1 MPDYTPPQGVQDE
14 AAKAVEWI
22 AEGLAGDGFTATG
35 RRRAQQLADGV
46 AVSEDVVRRMASYFA
61 RHEPDTEAEGFNYGE
76 PGYPT
81 PGRVAWS
88 AWGGDPGRTW
98 AESTLSSLDSEDERG
113 TSTQMSDETRDMPE
127 SIYPVT
133 PRQAAL
139 YDAVEGVAELF
150 GKFDQG
156 IGPDGAHYVAE
167 SPFEG
172 MVCSSCVFYEGAR
185 ACEVVDG
192 DIAPEAVCKLWIIP
206 EALLPGSES
215 EGTDTTRSDMTVN
228 DEYRRTDDGI
238 ELPEV
243 EHRRLADVE
252 LRMDGDTPVLEGYA
266 LVYEYRY
273 DVAGGPEAGGFTE
286 VISRG
291 AAAKSAG
298 EADVRLLVNH
308 DGVPLARSRGGE
320 GTLELESDDIGLKV
334 RAELDPSNPTV
345 QELRSAMNRGDLDQ
359 MSFAFRIPKG
369 EGRQEWSKDYSLR
382 TIREVQLFDVSVV
395 TYPANPATVAKLRN
409 DEAPQAEEATDE
421 VVATGRRL
429 DVARAQFDRLAR
441 P

>member
-1 MPDYTPPQGVQDE
+1 MAAFTPPESVQDE

-22 AEGLAGDGFTATG
+22 ADGLAGDGFTATG
-35 RRRAQQLADGV
+35 RRRAQQLADGES
-46 AVSEDVVRRMASYFA
+46 VSEDVVRRMASYFA
-61 RHEPDTEAEGFNYGE
+61 RHEPDRDAEGFNSGE
-76 PGYPT
+76 DGFPT

-98 AESTLSSLDSEDERG
+98 ANETLASIDDEGDRTG
-113 TSTQMSDETRDMPE
+113 DDMTEQREMPE
-127 SIYPVT
+127 TVYPVT
-133 PRQAAL
+133 ARQQAL
-139 YDAVEGVAELF
+139 YDSVEGVAELF

-156 IGPDGAHYVAE
+156 MGPDGAHYVAE
-167 SPFEG
+167 SPFDG
-172 MVCSSCVFYEGAR
+172 LVCSSCLFYEGAR

-192 DIAPEAVCKLWIIP
+192 DIAPEGVCKLWIIP
-206 EALLPGSES
+206 EDLVPGATS
-215 EGTDTTRSDMTVN
+215 EGTDTPARSDM
-228 DEYRRTDDGI
+228 DAEYRLTDDGV
-238 ELPEV
+238 ETPEV

-252 LRMDGDTPVLEGYA
+252 LRMEGDTPVLDGYA

-291 AAAKSAG
+291 AAAKSAK

-320 GTLELESDDIGLKV
+320 GTLGLESDDIGLKV

-345 QELRSAMNRGDLDQ
+345 QELRSAMNRGDIDQ
-359 MSFAFRIPKG
+359 MSFAFKVPKG
-369 EGRQEWSKDYSLR
+369 EGRQTFDGKTGLR

-395 TYPANPATVAKLRN
+395 TYPASNATVARLRS
-409 DEAPQAEEATDE
+409 DETPDTEEATDK
-421 VVATGRRL
+421 VVATGRSL
-429 DVARAQFDRLAR
+429 DVARAQFDQIRR
-441 P
+441 SR

>member
-1 MPDYTPPQGVQDE
+1 MATYEPPTGVRDE

-22 AEGLAGDGFTATG
+22 ADGLAGDGFTAVG
-35 RRRAQQLADGV
+35 RRRAQQLADGDP
-46 AVSEDVVRRMASYFA
+46 VSVDTLQRMASYFA
-61 RHEPDTEAEGFNYGE
+61 RHEPDREAEGFNSGE
-76 PGYPT
+76 DGYPT

-88 AWGGDPGRTW
+88 AWGGDPGRAW
-98 AESTLSSLDSEDERG
+98 AANTLDDLDDEDDASTE
-113 TSTQMSDETRDMPE
+113 
-127 SIYPVT
+127 
-133 PRQAAL
+133 
-139 YDAVEGVAELF
+139 
-150 GKFDQG
+150 
-156 IGPDGAHYVAE
+156 
-167 SPFEG
+167 
-172 MVCSSCVFYEGAR
+172 
-185 ACEVVDG
+185 
-192 DIAPEAVCKLWIIP
+192 
-206 EALLPGSES
+206 
-215 EGTDTTRSDMTVN
+215 RSDMTVN

-252 LRMDGDTPVLEGYA
+252 LRMDGDTPVLDGYA

-320 GTLELESDDIGLKV
+320 GTLKLESDDIGLKV
-334 RAELDPSNPTV
+334 RAELDPANPKV

-369 EGRQEWSKDYSLR
+369 EGRQEWSRDYALR

-409 DEAPQAEEATDE
+409 DEAPEAEEATDE

-429 DVARAQFDRLAR
+429 DVARAQFDRLSR
-441 P
+441 S

>member
-1 MPDYTPPQGVQDE
+1 MT
-14 AAKAVEWI
+14 
-22 AEGLAGDGFTATG
+22 
-35 RRRAQQLADGV
+35 
-46 AVSEDVVRRMASYFA
+46 
-61 RHEPDTEAEGFNYGE
+61 
-76 PGYPT
+76 
-81 PGRVAWS
+81 
-88 AWGGDPGRTW
+88 
-98 AESTLSSLDSEDERG
+98 
-113 TSTQMSDETRDMPE
+113 DETREMPE

-133 PRQAAL
+133 PRQKAL
-139 YDAVEGVAELF
+139 YDAYEGVVELF

-156 IGPDGAHYVAE
+156 TGPDGAHYVAE
-167 SPFEG
+167 SPFDG
-172 MVCSSCVFYEGAR
+172 MVCSSCLLYEGAR

-192 DIAPEAVCKLWIIP
+192 DIAPEGVCKLWIIP
-206 EALLPGSES
+206 EALMPGGQS
-215 EGTDTTRSDMTVN
+215 EGTDEPMRSDMTIN

-238 ELPEV
+238 EVPEL

-252 LRMDGDTPVLEGYA
+252 LRMDGETPVLEGYA

-273 DVAGGPEAGGFTE
+273 DIGGGPEAGGFTE
-286 VISRG
+286 VIARG

-320 GTLELESDDIGLKV
+320 GTLQLKSDDVGLKV
-334 RAELDPSNPTV
+334 RAELDPANPTV

-369 EGRQEWSKDYSLR
+369 ENRQEWSSDYSLR

-409 DEAPQAEEATDE
+409 DETPAEEATDE
-421 VVATGRRL
+421 VVTGRSL
-429 DVARAQFDRLAR
+429 DVARAQADRLRRA
-441 P
+441 